1 MHTRSH
7 EQERTHAHRT
17 VRAHGV
23 PAELRASLDF
33 FLPMARLAASPPAP
47 ATICRC
53 TTKATTLSMRQLR
66 NGDTAQS
73 GGAKPHPLRGSRQ
86 AARHT
91 AV

>member
-7 EQERTHAHRT
+7 ERERAHAHRAA
-17 VRAHGV
+17 RAHGV
-23 PAELRASLDF
+23 PVELRASLDF

-53 TTKATTLSMRQLR
+53 TTKATTLSRRQLR

-73 GGAKPHPLRGSRQ
+73 GGAHPLRRSRQ